1 MHLQKSA
8 DVVAEAGRRASSL
21 ADEVADAVKDGRPS
35 ELLEEMLASALLE
48 MMRLEREKCAMIAE
62 HRADLWESA
71 LDRYTQ
77 TGFADCPAF
86 TNGCGTV
93 SSAGQSDFAGSP
105 ELTRFRRTCWATSD
119 SQSFPGS
126 SVAATRRTRS
136 ASCCPKHARK
146 DLITSSSPP
155 TRATL
160 HRSA

>member
-77 TGFADCPAF
+77 TGFGDMAVSEARERHKEAVSIADAIR
-86 TNGCGTV
+86 V
-93 SSAGQSDFAGSP
+93 DHM
-105 ELTRFRRTCWATSD
+105 TSD
-119 SQSFPGS
+119 G
-126 SVAATRRTRS
+126 
-136 ASCCPKHARK
+136 
-146 DLITSSSPP
+146 
-155 TRATL
+155 
-160 HRSA
+160 